1 MKTLD
6 MTTGRP
12 IKLILQFA
20 APLFIGTLFQQL
32 YNVADTMI
40 VGYGLGENAVAAVG
54 ATSAL
59 YSVLVNFASGL
70 NSGYGIIISR
80 AFGGKDWEKLRK
92 AFVTMIVLNLGITLL
107 FTAVSLIFLRT
118 LLLWID
124 TPMEIFQQ
132 SYQYI
137 LIILSGMIT
146 TIAYNMGAG
155 FLRAVGNSRT
165 PLYFLILSC
174 GLNVVMDLLFIMVL
188 RIGVGGAAIATVL
201 AQAISAV
208 LCLTYIVKNYR
219 EFLPNKEE
227 WKLSRPLIGEMLS
240 TGFSMGLMLSV
251 FSIGSIFLQKSVNLL
266 ETPIIT
272 ANTASRKVYELLM
285 MPLSTIATANTM
297 FVGQNFGAKK
307 YKRINQAMRQVIG
320 LELIWSLFSLM
331 IAYALGDFLVH
342 MLIGTNDP
350 FIIDNA
356 VLNLRVCTLFF
367 FPLGV
372 LLVLRSAMQ
381 PMGYQI
387 TPVISS
393 GIELGFKI
401 VFAFV
406 VIPRMG
412 YPGVVITE
420 PVIWVIC
427 AVYLGYIFLMGQ
439 YKQMGQFP
447 KLKTDG
453 RRRIYD

>member
-6 MTTGRP
+6 MTEGRP

-20 APLFIGTLFQQL
+20 LPLFIGTLFQQL
-32 YNVADTMI
+32 YNVTDTMI
-40 VGYGLGENAVAAVG
+40 VGYGLGGNAVAAVG

-59 YSVLVNFASGL
+59 YAVLVNFASGM
-70 NSGYGIIISR
+70 NSGYGIVISG
-80 AFGGKDWEKLRK
+80 AFGGKDWGKLRR
-92 AFVTMIVLNLGITLL
+92 AFASMVVLNLSITLIL
-107 FTAVSLIFLRT
+107 TAVALLFLKC
-118 LLLWID
+118 LLFWID
-124 TPMEIFQQ
+124 TPTEIFQQ
-132 SYQYI
+132 AYQYI

-174 GLNVVMDLLFIMVL
+174 GLNIAMDLLFVMVL
-188 RIGVGGAAIATVL
+188 HIGVGGAAIATVI
-201 AQAISAV
+201 AQGISAG
-208 LCLTYIVKNYR
+208 LCLVYIVKNYR
-219 EFLPNKEE
+219 EFLPDKGD
-227 WKLSRPLIGEMLS
+227 WKLSGKLMGEMLS

-251 FSIGSIFLQKSVNLL
+251 FSIGSIFLQKAVNIL

-285 MPLSTIATANTM
+285 MPLSIIATANTM
-297 FVGQNFGAKK
+297 FVSQNFGAKK
-307 YKRINQAMRQVIG
+307 YKRITRAMRQVMG
-320 LELIWSLFSLM
+320 LELAWSFFSVL
-331 IAYALGDFLVH
+331 IAYALGEVLVR
-342 MLIGTNDP
+342 MLIGINDS
-350 FIIDNA
+350 FVIENA

-381 PMGYQI
+381 SMGYKI
-387 TPVISS
+387 APVISS

-401 VFAFV
+401 VFAFMI
-406 VIPRMG
+406 IPQMG

-420 PVIWVIC
+420 PIIWVVC
-427 AVYLGYIFLMGQ
+427 AVYLGYIFLVS
-439 YKQMGQFP
+439 
-447 KLKTDG
+447 
-453 RRRIYD
+453 RRRRTEQFDTKK